1 MLDVVRLVLGFN
13 SSETE
18 KVTKLKCIISV
29 LSELLW

>member
-18 KVTKLKCIISV
+18 KVTKLIMYYFRAF
-29 LSELLW
+29 